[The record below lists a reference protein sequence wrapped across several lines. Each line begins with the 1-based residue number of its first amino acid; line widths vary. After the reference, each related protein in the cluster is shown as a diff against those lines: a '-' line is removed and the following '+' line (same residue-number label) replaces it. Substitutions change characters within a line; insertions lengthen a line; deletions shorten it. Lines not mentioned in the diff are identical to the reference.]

1 MSESS
6 QMPKPSESSG
16 DVAQS
21 GARFTEREARFIR
34 RMKRLPRRIEDTD
47 PEFISVLRQ
56 ISRGKTLTGMG
67 HRAAEVEID
76 SRGKTTSKLWEYDPP
91 KVK

>member
-1 MSESS
+1 MSEFS
-6 QMPKPSESSG
+6 QMPRPSESSV

-34 RMKRLPRRIEDTD
+34 RMKRPPRRIEDTD
-47 PEFISVLRQ
+47 PEFISVLQQ
-56 ISRGKTLTGMG
+56 ISKGKTPTETGR
-67 HRAAEVEID
+67 RAVEVELD
-76 SRGKTTSKLWEYDPP
+76 SRGKTTIKVWEYALP